1 VGIYAWLPATKRNEL
16 KNHWKPHFGDNAT
29 VIIIIVT
36 KVLFQSI
43 RLIRDADLTSNLRR
57 TLALIQRESRERD
70 NLSRV
75 VVDPGKLDLVSVLLD
90 NGNDVASTDYAN
102 RIVEKKQGN
111 AIECEYVWRSRAQ
124 MRVVSK

>member
-1 VGIYAWLPATKRNEL
+1 
-16 KNHWKPHFGDNAT
+16 
-29 VIIIIVT
+29 VT

-90 NGNDVASTDYAN
+90 NGNDVASTNYAN

-111 AIECEYVWRSRAQ
+111 AIECEYV
-124 MRVVSK
+124 